1 MKTFLIVCLKVL
13 LVLTAAVLIM
23 HMMPLIALP
32 LALLLPIGGLVILAM
47 VVGGAVGLGAIAVL
61 AAIAIAI
68 VAALS
73 PVLIPVA
80 LICGI
85 IWLIKRLGSSGTQ
98 AQPAR

>member
-1 MKTFLIVCLKVL
+1 MKTFLMVCLKVL

-23 HMMPLIALP
+23 HLMPFIALP

-47 VVGGAVGLGAIAVL
+47 VVGGAVGLAVVAVL
-61 AAIAIAI
+61 AAVVLAV

-85 IWLIKRLGSSGTQ
+85 IWLIKRLGSSGSQ
-98 AQPAR
+98 VQPAR